1 MNDSRARISREDNYR
16 KDNRVSAG
24 HRSFEYFSTNF
35 TDIEFYISVLK
46 GCANNLFRHRYF
58 LRSFDL

>member
-1 MNDSRARISREDNYR
+1 MIRGRACREDNYR

-35 TDIEFYISVLK
+35 TDIEFYISALK
-46 GCANNLFRHRYF
+46 GFANNLFRHRYF
-58 LRSFDL
+58 LRYFDL